1 VNEIIPIDL
10 SKNLP
15 ENYQKMTERISEIMP
30 RIRESNESFYKSD
43 SQLKMVTLDITDLTD
58 VSSAKHILAR
68 IERRKLALEESEFEL
83 RKKKVK
89 LAKKQA
95 KLSTAAEYDKALLEI
110 EILELQTHI
119 QNSENYQKGAIREVA
134 FLIEQYD
141 AICQKLGVEVITE
154 EMYEEDQP
162 KFHVM
167 RAFSQALAA
176 ARARSGLV
184 DEGNFIYFQDL
195 GINGAAAQR
204 EIVAYFE
211 MEQDMLNQGAV
222 PTFEVQRNWLE
233 AIADKF
239 AGEVKRYAE
248 HRGFN
253 PLVSS
258 ALAQQQIEAK

>member
-1 VNEIIPIDL
+1 MSEIVPIDL
-10 SKNLP
+10 TKHLP
-15 ENYQKMTERISEIMP
+15 ENYQEMTERISEIMP
-30 RIRESNESFYKSD
+30 RVRESNESFYKSD

-68 IERRKLALEESEFEL
+68 IERKKLALEESEFNL

-89 LAKKQA
+89 LAKKQE
-95 KLSTAAEYDKALLEI
+95 KLKTATGYDKSLLEI
-110 EILELQTHI
+110 EELELQTQI
-119 QNSENYQKGAIREVA
+119 QNGENYQKGAIREVA

-154 EMYEEDQP
+154 EMYEEDQS

-204 EIVAYFE
+204 EITAYFE
-211 MEQDMLNQGAV
+211 MEQDMLNNGVV

-233 AIADKF
+233 AVADKF
-239 AGEVKRYAE
+239 LGEVKRYAE
-248 HRGFN
+248 YKGFI
-253 PLVSS
+253 PLVST
-258 ALAQQQIEAK
+258 ALAQQQIEAR

>member
-1 VNEIIPIDL
+1 MSEIVSIDL
-10 SKNLP
+10 TKNLP
-15 ENYQKMTERISEIMP
+15 ENYQEMTKRISEIMP

-43 SQLKMVTLDITDLTD
+43 SQLKMVSLDITDLTD
-58 VSSAKHILAR
+58 VSAAKHILAR
-68 IERRKLALEESEFEL
+68 IERKKLALEESEFEL

-95 KLSTAAEYDKALLEI
+95 KVSTATEYDEALLEI
-110 EILELQTHI
+110 EILELQTQI

-141 AICQKLGVEVITE
+141 VICQKLGVKVITE
-154 EMYEEDQP
+154 EMYEEDQA

-204 EIVAYFE
+204 EIIAYFE
-211 MEQDMLNQGAV
+211 MEQEMLNEGIV
-222 PTFEVQRNWLE
+222 PTFEVQKNWLE
-233 AIADKF
+233 AVADKF
-239 AGEVKRYAE
+239 SGEVKRYAE
-248 HRGFN
+248 YRGFN
-253 PLVSS
+253 PLVTS
-258 ALAQQQIEAK
+258 ALAQKQIEKK